1 MNQEQMNNKMLEVS
15 MGEQA
20 SAVLTYLEDWL
31 EAYHE
36 WIINNLKTCS
46 EDRLRDLRNLLVV
59 SEDFKGFLEQHVV
72 SGKLAGA
79 ELREA
84 LEREEFNKQRGYYP
98 E

>member
-1 MNQEQMNNKMLEVS
+1 
-15 MGEQA
+15 
-20 SAVLTYLEDWL
+20 
-31 EAYHE
+31 
-36 WIINNLKTCS
+36 
-46 EDRLRDLRNLLVV
+46 VV

>member
-1 MNQEQMNNKMLEVS
+1 M
-15 MGEQA
+15 
-20 SAVLTYLEDWL
+20 
-31 EAYHE
+31 
-36 WIINNLKTCS
+36 
-46 EDRLRDLRNLLVV
+46 
-59 SEDFKGFLEQHVV
+59 V